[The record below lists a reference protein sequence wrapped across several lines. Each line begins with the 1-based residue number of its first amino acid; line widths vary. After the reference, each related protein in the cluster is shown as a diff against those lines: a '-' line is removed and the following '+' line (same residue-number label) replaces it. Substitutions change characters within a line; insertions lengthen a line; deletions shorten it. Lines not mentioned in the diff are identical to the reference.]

1 MSAEQTPR
9 PRLGLVLGGGGAR
22 GLAHIGVLRV
32 LERERI
38 PVACVAGTSMG
49 GLIGALYAAG
59 VAIERVE
66 AEVVRLSRVTE
77 QMRLVDFELSAAGLS
92 VRGRRIYNMLA
103 ELLGEELTFAD
114 LRLPLAMVSVDVR
127 TGRPV
132 TLQGGLVIDAV
143 RATISIPGI
152 FTPVDLGDYRL
163 VDGGVLDNVPVD
175 VAHALGATHTVAVDV
190 LPSYS
195 RNQPRRHIPLARNIP
210 NIQMPL
216 KRKRIDLQTRHQ
228 CRLTQRRRNRQN
240 PRRRSPRDAPAYR
253 RGQADIELSPQQQK
267 KGQQPTH
274 GRRTIQKPP
283 DFPQTFSSKRDGLRN
298 SQKESGGCLAARA
311 DTFSRRVC

>member
-1 MSAEQTPR
+1 
-9 PRLGLVLGGGGAR
+9 
-22 GLAHIGVLRV
+22 VLRV

-195 RNQPRRHIPLARNIP
+195 RNQPGVAPVETGLQLAFAPQQFAEIYQVLMIMIAAVTEAQLRQYP
-210 NIQMPL
+210 P
-216 KRKRIDLQTRHQ
+216 DLLIR
-228 CRLTQRRRNRQN
+228 
-240 PRRRSPRDAPAYR
+240 PA
-253 RGQADIELSPQQQK
+253 LSPHV
-267 KGQQPTH
+267 T
-274 GRRTIQKPP
+274 
-283 DFPQTFSSKRDGLRN
+283 LL
-298 SQKESGGCLAARA
+298 SGFNRA
-311 DTFSRRVC
+311 DELIAAGEAAAVAALPAIRTLLAGETEAESSEGV

>member
-1 MSAEQTPR
+1 MSAEETPR

-32 LERERI
+32 LEREAI

-66 AEVVRLSRVTE
+66 EEVVRLSRVTE

-195 RNQPRRHIPLARNIP
+195 RNQPGVTPVETGLQLAFAPQQFAEIYQVLMIMIAAVTEAQLRQYP
-210 NIQMPL
+210 P
-216 KRKRIDLQTRHQ
+216 DLLIR
-228 CRLTQRRRNRQN
+228 
-240 PRRRSPRDAPAYR
+240 PA
-253 RGQADIELSPQQQK
+253 LSPHV
-267 KGQQPTH
+267 T
-274 GRRTIQKPP
+274 
-283 DFPQTFSSKRDGLRN
+283 LL
-298 SQKESGGCLAARA
+298 SGFNRA
-311 DTFSRRVC
+311 DELIAAGEAAAVAALPAIRTLLAGETEAESSEGV

>member
-1 MSAEQTPR
+1 MSAEQT

-32 LERERI
+32 LEREHI
-38 PVACVAGTSMG
+38 PIACVAGTSMG

-143 RATISIPGI
+143 RATISIPGV

-175 VAHALGATHTVAVDV
+175 VAQALGATHTVAVDV

-195 RNQPRRHIPLARNIP
+195 RNQPGVAPVETGLQLAFAPQQFAEIYQVLMIMIAAVTEAQLRQYP
-210 NIQMPL
+210 P
-216 KRKRIDLQTRHQ
+216 DLLIR
-228 CRLTQRRRNRQN
+228 
-240 PRRRSPRDAPAYR
+240 PA
-253 RGQADIELSPQQQK
+253 LSPHV
-267 KGQQPTH
+267 T
-274 GRRTIQKPP
+274 
-283 DFPQTFSSKRDGLRN
+283 LL
-298 SQKESGGCLAARA
+298 SGFNRA
-311 DTFSRRVC
+311 DELIAAGEAAGEAALPAIRALLAGETKAASSEGV

>member
-175 VAHALGATHTVAVDV
+175 VAQALGATHTVAVDV

-195 RNQPRRHIPLARNIP
+195 RNQPGVAPVETGLQLAFAPQQFAEIYQVLMIMIAAVTEAQLRQYP
-210 NIQMPL
+210 P
-216 KRKRIDLQTRHQ
+216 DLLIR
-228 CRLTQRRRNRQN
+228 
-240 PRRRSPRDAPAYR
+240 PV
-253 RGQADIELSPQQQK
+253 LSPHV
-267 KGQQPTH
+267 T
-274 GRRTIQKPP
+274 
-283 DFPQTFSSKRDGLRN
+283 LL
-298 SQKESGGCLAARA
+298 SGFNRA
-311 DTFSRRVC
+311 DELIAAGETAAVAALPAIHALLAGETEAESSEGV